1 MRFWHLITARLR
13 AIVLRQRSEN
23 EMDEELRLHLE
34 RTIEQRIAAG
44 MPPDEARRL
53 TRLEFG
59 GVEQIKEDCRDA
71 RGIGLVDHIS
81 RDMRHGVR
89 RLARDW
95 QFTTAAILILALG
108 IGANTAIFSVVNTAF
123 FREQAFDP
131 DRLVE
136 IYQRFGDSGSPGGNT
151 YPAYLDMAGY
161 TDVFAATTAVL
172 INGALYQGNEGLRTA
187 VIEYT
192 TPSYL
197 SVLGLRPSRGR
208 WFDPREDTRGAE
220 IVAVVGYKTW
230 QTRFAS
236 DPSIIG
242 RTIRINAAPVTII
255 GIGPQG
261 HNNTLNAGIVT
272 DFWLPVSSM
281 LALGEAPYSLD
292 RRPPEPAFFVK
303 ARLREGK
310 TVAEAQVAMD
320 NLGRR
325 LAADYP
331 TEDPGKGIAV
341 FSSRD
346 VRVHPQIDAL
356 LASIA
361 TVLLI
366 IVGLTLA
373 IACSNLATLL
383 LVRGASRSKEVSVRL
398 ALGATRGQIVRHLVM
413 ESLILSVAGGIAGC
427 VLAYWTVASLSSL
440 GLPILVD
447 VRLDYRVLG
456 FTLVL
461 SLLTGL
467 AFGLTPALKATR
479 IALLPTL
486 RDEGGSLSL
495 ERHWF
500 TLKNALL
507 VFQVVMSFVLL
518 AGTGMFV
525 QFLLSAQRQDPGF
538 TVTGVALLATDM
550 RYAGYV
556 GDQALAAHERLRQ
569 RIEGLPGV
577 ERAILQRGSPTS
589 LIGPFVIE
597 RDRASAGSSGN
608 SAEPPAAGLWWLWA
622 GPGYF
627 DALRIRVLRGRVFD
641 ERDRLDT
648 PRVAV
653 ISADTAVRY
662 FGSLDAV
669 GRRFRL
675 ENEPSSSSWFEII
688 GVVKQTTPNVVDGT
702 RPLFYRSYLQA
713 VGPPTTVLA
722 RTSLDATA
730 LVGAMQR
737 ELRAMDPRLP
747 VIDALTLEQ
756 HMENALFFS
765 KAMSVFLGALGVL
778 GLTLAGIG
786 LYAVVAFAVSQR
798 SREVGI
804 RMALGARSSQVTW
817 LIAREVASVMSV
829 AVALGAGMSVAAG
842 LVLARLDASAP
853 NFELR
858 VAIAEPASLAVITV
872 LMMLVATAATYFP
885 VRRAAKADPVSALR
899 HT

>member
-13 AIVLRQRSEN
+13 AIVMRQRSEN

-44 MPPDEARRL
+44 MPPDEVRRL
-53 TRLEFG
+53 SRLEFG

-71 RGIGLVDHIS
+71 RGVGLFDNLA
-81 RDMRHGVR
+81 RDTRHGVR
-89 RLARDW
+89 RLVRDW
-95 QFTTAAILILALG
+95 QFTTAAVLILALG
-108 IGANTAIFSVVNTAF
+108 IGANTAIFSVVNAAL
-123 FREQAFDP
+123 FRKQVFDP

-136 IYQRFGDSGSPGGNT
+136 IYQRSGDSGSPGGNT
-151 YPAYLDMAGY
+151 YPAYLDMAAY
-161 TDVFAATTAVL
+161 TDVFAATTSVL
-172 INGALYQGNEGLRTA
+172 INGAMYQGNEGLRTA
-187 VIEYT
+187 IVEYT

-236 DPSIIG
+236 DPAIIG
-242 RTIRINAAPVTII
+242 QTIRINAAPVTII

-261 HNNTLNAGIVT
+261 HNNTLSAGIVT

-281 LALGEAPYSLD
+281 LALGEAPYSLN

-310 TVAEAQVAMD
+310 TIAEAQVAMD

-346 VRVHPQIDAL
+346 VRVHPEIDAL
-356 LASIA
+356 LAPIA
-361 TVLLI
+361 TILLI

-525 QFLLSAQRQDPGF
+525 QFLLSAQHRDPGF
-538 TVTGVALLATDM
+538 TVKGVALLETDM

-556 GDQALAAHERLRQ
+556 GDQSQPAYERLRQ

-597 RDRASAGSSGN
+597 RDRALASSSAN
-608 SAEPPAAGLWWLWA
+608 SVEPPVARLLCLWA

-627 DALRIRVLRGRVFD
+627 DALQIPVLRGRVFD

-675 ENEPSSSSWFEII
+675 ENEPSSSWFEVI
-688 GVVKQTTPNVVDGT
+688 GVVKQTTPDVVDGPS
-702 RPLFYRSYLQA
+702 PLFYRSYLQ
-713 VGPPTTVLA
+713 VDRPPTTVLA

-737 ELRAMDPRLP
+737 ELWAIDPRLP

-756 HMENALFFS
+756 HMDNALFFS

-817 LIAREVASVMSV
+817 LIAREIASVMGV
-829 AVALGAGMSVAAG
+829 AVALGAGMSVAVG
-842 LVLARLDASAP
+842 MVLARLDASAP
-853 NFELR
+853 NIELR
-858 VAIAEPASLAVITV
+858 AAIAEPASLAVITL
-872 LMMLVATAATYFP
+872 LMMLVASAATYFP

-899 HT
+899 HN